1 MSEFETTAVSISGAP
16 DIRFHFKGDTCRAE
30 LAGAK
35 LYAEGG
41 RADGRTDMRIT
52 DATGFVL
59 ADLTINTREE
69 RDDTENL
76 TDIGSALLWSHW
88 RHEHA
93 KAVEQLK
100 AAALEIGAIARGE
113 VQP

>member
-1 MSEFETTAVSISGAP
+1 MTTSFESTIVSTSGGP
-16 DIRFHFKGDTCRAE
+16 DILFRFEGDTCRAE

-35 LYAEGG
+35 LYAESHRKDGG
-41 RADGRTDMRIT
+41 IDMRVT

-59 ADLTINTREE
+59 AKLVVLPRMY

-88 RHEHA
+88 RWSEA
-93 KAVEQLK
+93 KRWSEAN
-100 AAALEIGAIARGE
+100 AAANVLDRIGDR
-113 VQP
+113 